1 MLWFLNMST
10 NFLMLFIK
18 RFTLITLPL
27 NSIQHY
33 TSDLH
38 LTKRMHWKVKLC
50 YYQGQDRKGN
60 TASLWSSFLKNSL
73 LEISHHVVK
82 AHAES
87 TCRCFNWHPQPRLPE
102 NSNIDHQT
110 SEWARLQMI
119 PVASQASIYLSQS
132 WVEHRWFVPA
142 EPCSDYWF

>member
-10 NFLMLFIK
+10 NFLTLFIK

-27 NSIQHY
+27 NSIQYY

-38 LTKRMHWKVKLC
+38 LTKRMHWKVMLC
-50 YYQGQDRKGN
+50 YYQGQARKGN
-60 TASLWSSFLKNSL
+60 TASLWPSFLKNSL

-87 TCRCFNWHPQPRLPE
+87 TCRCFNWHPHPPKAPWE
-102 NSNIDHQT
+102 
-110 SEWARLQMI
+110 ARLQMI

-132 WVEHRWFVPA
+132 WVEHRWFVPT